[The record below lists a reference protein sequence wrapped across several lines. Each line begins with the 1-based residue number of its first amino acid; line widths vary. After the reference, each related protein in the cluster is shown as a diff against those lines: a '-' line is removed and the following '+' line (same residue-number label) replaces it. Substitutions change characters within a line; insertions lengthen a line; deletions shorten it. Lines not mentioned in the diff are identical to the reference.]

1 MMYCCGLLAEL
12 ASNEPCD
19 IQPTAFVGTQ
29 AYVWY
34 GVEVHAVAIII
45 TILLAALK
53 PQSNGQRTIIIRGPI
68 AIPVRTVTT
77 LLTHTDSAI
86 FLFFSTLCSTIQ
98 IQP

>member
-19 IQPTAFVGTQ
+19 IQPTTAFVGTQ

-53 PQSNGQRTIIIRGPI
+53 PQSNGQRTIIII